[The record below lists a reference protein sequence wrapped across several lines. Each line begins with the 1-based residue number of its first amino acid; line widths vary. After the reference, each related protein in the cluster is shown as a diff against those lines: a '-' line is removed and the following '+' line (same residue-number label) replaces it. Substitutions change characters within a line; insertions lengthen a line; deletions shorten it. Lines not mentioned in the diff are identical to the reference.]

1 VPLPVLDEIVLPPA
15 VREKAADAAGIGFGN
30 VIKLLL
36 RFKTRWWTNG
46 NGKHLSGLSFLLS
59 DETIPVWWTQ
69 HPTEHPVLTGWV
81 AGPRTKRMAD
91 LDEMGLIEKGLASQS
106 EIFGLAPQQLTRDL
120 VAARA
125 IDWAKDPFAGGAY
138 SYATPQTRMAQSRL
152 SSPDG
157 EVVFFSG
164 EALYRGPEMGT
175 VEAALA
181 SGRETA
187 RTILA
192 PDYNVIR

>member
-1 VPLPVLDEIVLPPA
+1 M
-15 VREKAADAAGIGFGN
+15 
-30 VIKLLL
+30 KLLL
-36 RFKTRWWTNG
+36 RFKTRWWTSGNG
-46 NGKHLSGLSFLLS
+46 NDLSDLSFLLS

-69 HPTEHPVLTGWV
+69 HPTEHPMLTGWV

-120 VAARA
+120 VAART

-138 SYATPQTRMAQSRL
+138 SYATPETRMAQSRL

-187 RTILA
+187 RTIL
-192 PDYNVIR
+192 RG

>member
-1 VPLPVLDEIVLPPA
+1 
-15 VREKAADAAGIGFGN
+15 
-30 VIKLLL
+30 
-36 RFKTRWWTNG
+36 
-46 NGKHLSGLSFLLS
+46 
-59 DETIPVWWTQ
+59 
-69 HPTEHPVLTGWV
+69 
-81 AGPRTKRMAD
+81 MAD
-91 LDEMGLIEKGLASQS
+91 LDERGLIEKGLASLS
-106 EIFGLAPQQLTRDL
+106 EIFGLAPRQLAQDL

-138 SYATPQTRMAQSRL
+138 SYATPETRMAQSRL

-175 VEAALA
+175 VEVALA

>member
-1 VPLPVLDEIVLPPA
+1 MLPPA
-15 VREKAADAAGIGFGN
+15 LREKAAAAADIGFGN
-30 VIKLLL
+30 VMKLLL
-36 RFKTRWWTNG
+36 RFKTRWWTSGNG
-46 NGKHLSGLSFLLS
+46 NDLSDLSFLLS
-59 DETIPVWWTQ
+59 DQTIPVWWTQ
-69 HPTEHPVLTGWV
+69 RPTEHPVLTGWV

-91 LDEMGLIEKGLASQS
+91 LDERGLIEKGLASLS

-138 SYATPQTRMAQSRL
+138 SYATPETRMAQSRL

-187 RTILA
+187 RTIL
-192 PDYNVIR
+192 RG